1 MDTVTAITTKLKED
15 FYRQIQLVPDSGDL
29 SQMSISFLTEEEILS
44 LAKAWVDLVLWK
56 QNQIT

>member
-1 MDTVTAITTKLKED
+1 MTAITSKLKED
-15 FYRQIQLVPDSGDL
+15 FYRQIRLVPDSGDL

>member
-1 MDTVTAITTKLKED
+1 MTAITTKLKED